1 MENFVVKIL
10 FGFFIFMLIMFC
22 VLFGRLLV
30 VNKRGEWKFGDE
42 ISSVYVLIFK
52 GFENIFLVYWNIDL
66 IVKKLI
72 IEEFIFLIYD
82 ILVFFDIFFILFC
95 LSFGMILISS
105 YI

>member
-52 GFENIFLVYWNIDL
+52 GF
-66 IVKKLI
+66 
-72 IEEFIFLIYD
+72 
-82 ILVFFDIFFILFC
+82 
-95 LSFGMILISS
+95 
-105 YI
+105 